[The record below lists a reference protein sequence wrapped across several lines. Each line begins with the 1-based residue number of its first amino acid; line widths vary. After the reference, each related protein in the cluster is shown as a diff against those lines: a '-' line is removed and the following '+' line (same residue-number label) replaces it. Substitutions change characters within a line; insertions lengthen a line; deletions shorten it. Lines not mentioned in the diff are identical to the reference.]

1 MHLHP
6 HLHLNL
12 LPICLHHDTAATRLT
27 RSVLP
32 QVPGMYAPKV
42 YEEIE
47 PTRIALNETVVT
59 TAAECAALVQ
69 RDYETAV
76 AAEYSNT
83 GHGWCNAVFEAAGVI
98 YDPEV
103 QTCLFE

>member
-1 MHLHP
+1 MPPPRRFNSTTDSLS
-6 HLHLNL
+6 
-12 LPICLHHDTAATRLT
+12 LP
-27 RSVLP
+27 S
-32 QVPGMYAPKV
+32 QVPGMYPQKL

-69 RDYETAV
+69 RDYETAA

-83 GHGWCNAVFEAAGVI
+83 GHGWCNAVFEAAGVV

-103 QTCLFE
+103 QTCGFE

>member
-1 MHLHP
+1 
-6 HLHLNL
+6 
-12 LPICLHHDTAATRLT
+12 
-27 RSVLP
+27 
-32 QVPGMYAPKV
+32 MYAPKV

-103 QTCLFE
+103 QTCVFE

>member
-1 MHLHP
+1 V
-6 HLHLNL
+6 
-12 LPICLHHDTAATRLT
+12 T
-27 RSVLP
+27 RSALP
-32 QVPGMYAPKV
+32 QVPGMYPPKL

-69 RDYETAV
+69 RDYETAA

-103 QTCLFE
+103 QTCVFE